1 MLSDSDLFIR
11 SASITELEQVL
22 DLLRNQLYPCSRSQA
37 GPLSPLSADY
47 LRAVGA
53 KVIKDPTSYARYH
66 IECNFD
72 VQPLIDSLADL
83 RLRRYKD
90 CVRAIIQ
97 SVPDGDLV
105 ALKDALLDGTPVGVG
120 GATCANLRRLAEAG
134 PFDMFRIMTPSAEVI
149 YALRPD
155 DSIWAKDARE
165 CFWYAILLLDGR
177 LREISN

>member
-1 MLSDSDLFIR
+1 MTADINLFIR

-22 DLLRNQLYPCSRSQA
+22 DLLRSQLYPCSRSQA

-53 KVIKDPTSYARYH
+53 KVIKEPSSYARYR
-66 IECNFD
+66 IECDFD
-72 VQPLIDSLADL
+72 VQPLIDSLSDL

-120 GATCANLRRLAEAG
+120 GATCAHLRRLAEAG
-134 PFDMFRIMTPSAEVI
+134 PFDMFRIMVPSDDVI
-149 YALRPD
+149 SALRPD
-155 DSIWAKDARE
+155 DSIWAADART

-177 LREISN
+177 LHEALV

>member
-22 DLLRNQLYPCSRSQA
+22 DLLRNQLYPCLHSA
-37 GPLSPLSADY
+37 KGPLSPLAADY

-66 IECNFD
+66 IECDFD

-90 CVRAIIQ
+90 RIKAIIQ
-97 SVPDGDLV
+97 AVAPADLV
-105 ALKDALLDGTPVGVG
+105 ALKDALLDGTPVGVDSV
-120 GATCANLRRLAEAG
+120 TCTWLRRLAETG
-134 PFDMFRIMTPSAEVI
+134 PFDMFRIMTPSDETI
-149 YALRPD
+149 YALLPD
-155 DSIWAKDARE
+155 DSIWAKDARD